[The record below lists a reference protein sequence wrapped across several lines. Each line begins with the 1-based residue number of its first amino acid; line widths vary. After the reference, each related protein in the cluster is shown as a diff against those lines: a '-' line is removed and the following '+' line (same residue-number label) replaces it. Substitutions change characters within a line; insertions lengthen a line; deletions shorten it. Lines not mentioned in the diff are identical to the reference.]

1 MPTYYLL
8 PNSRFTE
15 IEAIFLSKV
24 TQSRHRGLWKQEAL
38 SAHEAFGDQ
47 VASMTGLRKG
57 EQKHPK
63 QLSRNIPLDWL
74 NSPYSQSLSQTAF
87 HFMVKESC
95 QLNRSGSNTDVC
107 VCVYVYIHTHRYPLV
122 FRFFSH
128 IGHYRV
134 LSRVHITIYKIDN

>member
-1 MPTYYLL
+1 MTWRVHYLIGQPVPTYYLL

-107 VCVYVYIHTHRYPLV
+107 VCVCMCTYIHTDIHSFLDSFP
-122 FRFFSH
+122 
-128 IGHYRV
+128 I
-134 LSRVHITIYKIDN
+134 